1 MSEDVLSQLKTL
13 LPKYGLE
20 GTELKIIQSGSA
32 EHKNSGNL
40 SLETGV
46 GSKNQEEKIQ
56 LLENELR
63 TLKDKDHL
71 VQSVAKEINVLF
83 PSVESFS
90 FGDFLVQN
98 VQDFTS
104 SKEVTILVKWKRPIA
119 DVEKKRLE
127 LFLKLRIG
135 VENLKILD
143 L

>member
-1 MSEDVLSQLKTL
+1 MSEDVLTQLKSL

-20 GTELKIIQSGSA
+20 GTELKIIQSGGA
-32 EHKNSGNL
+32 EEHKRPGNL

-83 PSVESFS
+83 PYVESFS

-104 SKEVTILVKWKRPIA
+104 SKEATILVKWKRPIS
-119 DVEKKRLE
+119 DVEKNDWN
-127 LFLKLRIG
+127 FF
-135 VENLKILD
+135 
-143 L
+143 

>member
-1 MSEDVLSQLKTL
+1 MSEDVLSQLKSL

-20 GTELKIIQSGSA
+20 GTELKIIQSGEV
-32 EHKNSGNL
+32 EHRRTGNL
-40 SLETGV
+40 SLEV

-71 VQSVAKEINVLF
+71 IQSVAKEINVLF
-83 PSVESFS
+83 PYVESFS

-104 SKEVTILVKWKRPIA
+104 SKEATILVKWKRPIS

-135 VENLKILD
+135 VESLKVLD